1 MITLLQNLKT
11 LSAVFIKRHK
21 VQNLVT
27 RLVFFEIQRVFKQM
41 RKRMYNIMRHNNEN
55 PTKISSR
62 CKMFYSHAS
71 ALNCSL
77 NLKQQ

>member
-41 RKRMYNIMRHNNEN
+41 RKRMYNIMRHNNES
-55 PTKISSR
+55 PTKISSK

-71 ALNCSL
+71 ALICFL
-77 NLKQQ
+77 NWK

>member
-1 MITLLQNLKT
+1 M
-11 LSAVFIKRHK
+11 FIKRHK

-27 RLVFFEIQRVFKQM
+27 RLVFFEIQRVYKEM
-41 RKRMYNIMRHNNEN
+41 RGRTYNIMRHNHEN

-71 ALNCSL
+71 ALNYIL
-77 NLKQQ
+77 NQKEQSIQYYRKLND